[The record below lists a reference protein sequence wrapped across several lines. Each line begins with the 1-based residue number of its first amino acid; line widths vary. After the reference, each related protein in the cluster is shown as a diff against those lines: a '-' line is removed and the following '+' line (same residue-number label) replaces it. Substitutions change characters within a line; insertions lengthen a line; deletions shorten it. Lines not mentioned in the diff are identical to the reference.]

1 MKGVKGVTAIK
12 INKGNNQKL
21 LNKLSNRMDIGIVKF
36 GQEMPIDGTY
46 NIEDALEEA
55 LDLSIYLASQ
65 LMHIRQQKKNNG

>member
-1 MKGVKGVTAIK
+1 
-12 INKGNNQKL
+12 
-21 LNKLSNRMDIGIVKF
+21 MDIGIVKF

-65 LMHIRQQKKNNG
+65 LMHIQQQKKNNG

>member
-1 MKGVKGVTAIK
+1 MKGVKGVAAIK

-46 NIEDALEEA
+46 TIEDALEEA

-65 LMHIRQQKKNNG
+65 LMHIQQQKKNNG